1 MIITEISLI
10 AFIWAFIAGLAAFL
24 SPCVLPLLPGYLSFI
39 SGVGVNELGAKSNK
53 VAVASIAFVAGFTF
67 FFALQGAAA
76 GWAGSALGDFLTYF
90 TSSSGEGKRALEIFA
105 GTLLTAFG
113 AFMLGEAIRYQAIRS
128 KYLAL
133 ALFAAAEAL
142 VFTYSVSANSTDVKQ
157 DSIVYAVVGL
167 IILAAFAAG
176 LFPLTFLEKE
186 RRFRLLKRPAS
197 LLGVVLA
204 GMVFSVGIGP
214 CTGPLLGSVI
224 MLAIG
229 TQDPLT
235 GASLMFV
242 FALGMG
248 VPFVI
253 SGFLFVKLIGTFS
266 VIKRHFGLIKVVSGL
281 ILIAFGLVLTTGELT
296 LMTEWLQKWVP
307 AVDV

>member
-1 MIITEISLI
+1 MIITEISLL
-10 AFIWAFIAGLAAFL
+10 AFVWAFIAGLAAFL
-24 SPCVLPLLPGYLSFI
+24 SPCVLPLLPGYLSFV
-39 SGVGVNELGAKSNK
+39 SGVGVDELGAKTQK

-90 TSSSGEGKRALEIFA
+90 TSSAGEGKRALEIFA

-113 AFMLGEAIRYQAIRS
+113 SFMLGEAIRYQPVRK

-133 ALFAAAEAL
+133 GLFAAFVAL
-142 VFTYSVSANSTDVKQ
+142 IFGYEVYATSSEVVR
-157 DSIVYAVVGL
+157 DSIVYLVAGL
-167 IILAAFAAG
+167 VILAAFAAG

-197 LLGVVLA
+197 LLGVILA
-204 GMVFSVGIGP
+204 GMVFSIGIGP

-229 TQDPLT
+229 TQDPLS

-248 VPFVI
+248 VPFVL

-266 VIKRHFGLIKVVSGL
+266 VIKRHFGLIKVVSGA
-281 ILIAFGLVLTTGELT
+281 ILVAFGLVLATGELT